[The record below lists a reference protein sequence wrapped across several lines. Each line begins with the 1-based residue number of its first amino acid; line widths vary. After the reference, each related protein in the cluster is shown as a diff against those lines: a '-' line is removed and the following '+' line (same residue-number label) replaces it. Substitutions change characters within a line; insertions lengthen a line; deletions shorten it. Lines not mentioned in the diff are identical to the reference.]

1 MAKSTRNAV
10 HIDRAAIN
18 RRIER
23 LEVSADM
30 KSLLAALVDKTVV
43 IGGKLIDLGARIVA
57 FVFELAKAYPGVAF
71 GVVAAL
77 VLSYLISS
85 IPVVGPVLSP
95 VLTPLLLIVG
105 ISLGALDDLTDGG
118 MRHRLQ
124 GLSDQ
129 LRASGVA

>member
-1 MAKSTRNAV
+1 MTEQTGSALRS
-10 HIDRAAIN
+10 DRVAIN

-23 LEVSADM
+23 LEASADM
-30 KSLLAALVDKTVV
+30 KAILASLVDTTIVV
-43 IGGKLIDLGARIVA
+43 GGKLIDLGARVLA
-57 FVFELAKAYPGVAF
+57 FVFELARAYPGMAF

-85 IPVVGPVLSP
+85 VPVVGPVLSP
-95 VLTPLLLIVG
+95 ILTPILLIVG

-124 GLSDQ
+124 GLRDQ

>member
-1 MAKSTRNAV
+1 MTEQTGSALR
-10 HIDRAAIN
+10 IDRVAIN

-23 LEVSADM
+23 LEASADM
-30 KSLLAALVDKTVV
+30 KAILASLVDTTIVV
-43 IGGKLIDLGARIVA
+43 GGKLIDLGARVLA
-57 FVFELAKAYPGVAF
+57 FVFELARAYPGMAF

-85 IPVVGPVLSP
+85 VPVVGPVLSP
-95 VLTPLLLIVG
+95 ILTPILLIVG

-124 GLSDQ
+124 GLRDQ
-129 LRASGVA
+129 LRTSGVA

>member
-1 MAKSTRNAV
+1 MTEQTGSALR
-10 HIDRAAIN
+10 IDRVAIN

-23 LEVSADM
+23 LEASADM
-30 KSLLAALVDKTVV
+30 KAILASLVDTTIVV
-43 IGGKLIDLGARIVA
+43 GGKLIDLGARVLA
-57 FVFELAKAYPGVAF
+57 FVFELARAYPGMAF

-85 IPVVGPVLSP
+85 VPVVGPVLSP
-95 VLTPLLLIVG
+95 ILTPILLIVG

-124 GLSDQ
+124 GLRDQ